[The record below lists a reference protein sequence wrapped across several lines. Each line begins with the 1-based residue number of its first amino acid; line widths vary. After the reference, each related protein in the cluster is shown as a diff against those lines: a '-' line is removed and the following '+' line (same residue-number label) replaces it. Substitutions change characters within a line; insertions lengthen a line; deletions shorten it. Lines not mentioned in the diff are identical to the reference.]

1 MRVRQIALVARDRDS
16 VVDQLCHVLGIEV
29 AFEDPGVGTF
39 GLHNAVMP
47 VGETFLEV
55 VSPVRDG
62 TTAGRHL
69 ERQGG
74 DSGYMVIVQT
84 PHLDRDR
91 ARVGELGVRVV
102 FELAETHTSSIHL
115 HPRDVGGAILSL
127 DQSEPW
133 DTWDWAGP
141 DWEAA
146 VRTDAVRA
154 IAGVDLRAGDPG
166 AMAARWGEVLDTA
179 PVAGDDGRVA
189 LSFDDSGIRFET
201 GAPEGVC
208 GVDLVA
214 ADADGVRE
222 RARSRGLKVGADG
235 TVTICGT
242 RFRLVDAWDPA
253 AL

>member
-1 MRVRQIALVARDRDS
+1 MRVRQIALVAHDRDA

-29 AFEDPGVGTF
+29 AFEDPGIDVF

-47 VGETFLEV
+47 IGETFLEV

-84 PHLDRDR
+84 PDLDRDR
-91 ARVGELGVRVV
+91 ERVRELGVRVV
-102 FELAETHTSSIHL
+102 WEHAETHTSTIHL

-127 DQSEPW
+127 DHSDPW
-133 DTWDWAGP
+133 ESWDWAGP

-154 IAGVDLRAGDPG
+154 IVGVDLRAQDPQ
-166 AMAARWGEVLDTA
+166 AMAARWSEVLATETSA
-179 PVAGDDGRVA
+179 AAEGRVA
-189 LSFDDSGIRFET
+189 LSFADSGIRF
-201 GAPEGVC
+201 GAGGPEGVC
-208 GVDLVA
+208 GVDLLA
-214 ADADGVRE
+214 ADPDGVRE
-222 RARSRGLKVGADG
+222 RARSRGLEVDAQGA
-235 TVTICGT
+235 VTICGT
-242 RFRLVDAWDPA
+242 RFRLVEAWDPVA
-253 AL
+253 R